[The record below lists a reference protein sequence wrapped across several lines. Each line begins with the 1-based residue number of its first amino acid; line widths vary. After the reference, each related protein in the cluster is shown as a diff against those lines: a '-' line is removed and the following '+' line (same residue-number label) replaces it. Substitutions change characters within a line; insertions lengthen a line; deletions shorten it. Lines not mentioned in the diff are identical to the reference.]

1 MFSEVSQAKWRE
13 PTQTCSSL
21 TSPRPVPDYLTLYG
35 YQTFYED
42 KLGEEEMS
50 RTVQLKFEEK
60 ESENF
65 KFARC
70 QVKEKHKQQQENNHP
85 ISFRPKNI
93 NV

>member
-1 MFSEVSQAKWRE
+1 MIFELR

-21 TSPRPVPDYLTLYG
+21 TCPRPVPRCLTLYG
-35 YQTFYED
+35 YQTFYWD

-50 RTVQLKFEEK
+50 RTVELKFEEK

-70 QVKEKHKQQQENNHP
+70 QVKEKHKKQQENNHP
-85 ISFRPKNI
+85 ISFRLKNI